1 MTSVYPTTVPGN
13 RLPTLSAI
21 PEELRNLEQWVVWR
35 VMQRTDRETKV
46 PFQAKYPSRMAKTNS
61 PSTWSDFGSAADV
74 ADRNPVI
81 RGVGFVFAPDDE
93 LTGIDFDDC
102 IDEDGILDEWVAGWL
117 KRLGGYQEISPSGHG
132 VHAIVKAR
140 LPGKGKND
148 LVDGHAVELYD
159 RGRFFTISG
168 RVLGN
173 VRCPEDAQDAVDELY
188 SLVDR
193 RADHHDDLDGRR
205 DGGPRRETFHDDGG
219 PIPDGRR
226 NSTLV
231 KVCGRLHDGSRTV
244 DDLCEDLMAVN
255 LSRCS
260 PPLDAEEVFS
270 IARRIHRK
278 DPCTPTAPKV
288 MEEVLR
294 VLDRLQEIADRRPVR
309 GTAGATGWSIYNAL
323 LDLGRRYGREHER
336 GVDFYADYRTIAQAA
351 GVGSTTTV
359 GNFIQ
364 RSPLVEVL
372 RRGSGRRSTRL
383 LLVDPRQGSGE
394 SAQTVHSIH
403 YRSKAGRSEQ
413 FRHLFKM
420 LYRLRWST
428 RSAKDRHGLIKG
440 TSTVRQMATGG
451 REGNRRLG
459 KSDAA
464 VLAATMEGGEMK
476 RSEIAGAL
484 GRSANALS
492 KSLKR
497 LTDLGLMVR
506 VKHGIYRVSEELQRR
521 VEDLRVLGDEHVADR
536 LQIARHGRQRVAYRT
551 RHERGKPPEKSEG
564 TAAGRKNVE
573 RSRRKRQEGMREQ
586 ARRDAERERQER
598 QTPAEERE
606 RQRRIAAL
614 VRVGMSRR
622 WAEAEVDGV
631 GPFEDVI

>member
-1 MTSVYPTTVPGN
+1 MTPGYHSTAN
-13 RLPTLSAI
+13 GINLPPLSAI
-21 PEELRNLEQWVVWR
+21 PEELSSLDQWVLWR
-35 VMQRTDRETKV
+35 VLQRKDRETKV

-61 PSTWSDFGSAADV
+61 PSTWSDFASAADV

-81 RGVGFVFAPDDE
+81 DGVGFVFAPDDG
-93 LTGIDFDDC
+93 LTGIDFDNC
-102 IDEDGILDEWVAGWL
+102 VGEDGVVDEWVDKWL
-117 KRLGGYQEISPSGHG
+117 RRLGGYQELSPSSRG

-159 RGRFFTISG
+159 KGRFFTISG
-168 RVLGN
+168 RVLGLRA
-173 VRCPEDAQDAVDELY
+173 VPEHAQETVDELY
-188 SLVDR
+188 SLLDC
-193 RADHHDDLDGRR
+193 RADDHGVRHGRHDGRR
-205 DGGPRRETFHDDGG
+205 GGRGETFVDDGG

-244 DDLCEDLMAVN
+244 GDLCKDLMAVN
-255 LSRCS
+255 LSRCT

-288 MEEVLR
+288 TEQVLS

-336 GVDFYADYRTIAQAA
+336 GVDFYADYRTVAQAA

-364 RSPLVEVL
+364 RSPLLEVL

-383 LLVDPRQGSGE
+383 LLVAPRQGAGE

-403 YRSKAGRSEQ
+403 DRSKAGRSEQ
-413 FRHLFKM
+413 FGHLFKM

-440 TSTVRQMATGG
+440 TSGVRQMATGG
-451 REGNRRLG
+451 REGNRRIG

-464 VLAATMEGGEMK
+464 VLAATMERGEM
-476 RSEIAGAL
+476 RRGEIAEAL
-484 GRSANALS
+484 GRSANAMS

-506 VKHGIYRVSEELQRR
+506 VKRGIYRVSEDLQRR
-521 VEDLRVLGDEHVADR
+521 VEDLRVLGDEDKADR
-536 LQIARHGRQRVAYRT
+536 LQIARHACQRQAYRT
-551 RHERGKPPEKSEG
+551 RHERKTDRAPTEAEMDARVSRARPDLIEALGDYLRKVPHRVKEKASWLAVALWSENYVDYRPDPEEVS
-564 TAAGRKNVE
+564 AALLEVYRTG
-573 RSRRKRQEGMREQ
+573 
-586 ARRDAERERQER
+586 
-598 QTPAEERE
+598 
-606 RQRRIAAL
+606 RQRGAA
-614 VRVGMSRR
+614 
-622 WAEAEVDGV
+622 
-631 GPFEDVI
+631 